1 MDNSQLDY
9 TVPKPELERSEQ
21 FIQPW
26 QVSNQFIVTWI
37 NETSYWSLFLATS
50 RSWWWKEA
58 QKVAIAIPKYP

>member
-50 RSWWWKEA
+50 IHNKHITSDNSESRDR
-58 QKVAIAIPKYP
+58 